1 MRRDVARGLRQVIR
15 VACIG
20 NSHLAAFKE
29 AREEIEGRC
38 PDVRL
43 QFFGL
48 PNPVFFRSKR
58 LDGTAL
64 KTEHP
69 LDDSLDQFIDPD
81 APHALPLDR
90 FDVVLLTS
98 HSFYLSHFF
107 KGMAGLDLLGYPQSD
122 EKTPLISL
130 PCALDMIRDG
140 AQHYAAR
147 IRRFFP
153 SLPNLVVVQAPFPSS
168 EAIQIS
174 SDLAQISTH
183 PACEILFDSYQRVLA
198 ATCIN
203 EGLHFFPAP
212 DEVLER
218 PFFTKAEYARAKWLA
233 DPVVATLSDHIHMNT
248 RYAADVFA
256 VFHADVLIASN

>member
-1 MRRDVARGLRQVIR
+1 MIR

-29 AREEIEGRC
+29 AREEIEGRY

-58 LDGTAL
+58 VDGTAL

-69 LDDSLDQFIDPD
+69 VDDSLDQLINPD

-107 KGMAGLDLLGYPQSD
+107 KGMAGLDLLGYPQSN
-122 EKTPLISL
+122 ERTPLTSL

-153 SLPNLVVVQAPFPSS
+153 NLPNLVVIQAPFPSS
-168 EAIQIS
+168 EAVRIS
-174 SDLAQISTH
+174 TDLAQISTH
-183 PACEILFDSYQRVLA
+183 PACKILFDGYQRVLA
-198 ATCIN
+198 ETCVN
-203 EGLHFFPAP
+203 EGLHFSPAP
-212 DEVLER
+212 NEVLKQ
-218 PFFTKAEYARAKWLA
+218 PFFTKAEYARAKGLA
-233 DPVVATLSDHIHMNT
+233 DPDAATLSDHIHMNT

-256 VFHADVLIASN
+256 VFHTNVLTASV